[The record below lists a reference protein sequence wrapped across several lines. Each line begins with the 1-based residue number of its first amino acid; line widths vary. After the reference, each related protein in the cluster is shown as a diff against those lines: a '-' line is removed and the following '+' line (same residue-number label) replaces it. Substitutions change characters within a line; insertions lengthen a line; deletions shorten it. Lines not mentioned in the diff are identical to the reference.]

1 MIITAL
7 LLVLTLGTVGAPQQT
22 PQKTTLPGGMNIT
35 RVDATVMCGGATT
48 DEAFPALKKDGFV
61 SVLNLRQADEPGV
74 NLQASRAAAESVGLR
89 YLHIPVRGAGP
100 DPASVEAFLTAVQ
113 ERRNQPMY
121 IHCGTA
127 NRVGALWLVKRVL
140 VDGWD
145 IPRATEEAN
154 AIGLTSE
161 NLRKFALE
169 YIATHQK
176 K

>member
-1 MIITAL
+1 MSITAL
-7 LLVLTLGTVGAPQQT
+7 LLILTLGAPQQA
-22 PQKTTLPGGMNIT
+22 PQKTTIPGGMNVT

-48 DEAFPALKKDGFV
+48 DEAFPALKKEGFV

-74 NLQASRAAAESVGLR
+74 DLQASRAAAQSVGLR
-89 YLHIPVRGAGP
+89 YVHIPVRGAGP
-100 DPASVEAFLTAVQ
+100 DPSSVDAFLTAVQ
-113 ERRNQPMY
+113 DRSNQPMY

-145 IPRATEEAN
+145 VPRATEEAN

-161 NLRKFALE
+161 NLRKFALD
-169 YIATHQK
+169 YVATHQK